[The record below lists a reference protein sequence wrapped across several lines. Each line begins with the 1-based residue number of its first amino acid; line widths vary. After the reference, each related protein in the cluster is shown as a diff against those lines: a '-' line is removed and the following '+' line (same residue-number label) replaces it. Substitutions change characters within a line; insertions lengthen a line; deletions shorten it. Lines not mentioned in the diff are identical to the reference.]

1 MSGPDF
7 ALALSFVGMAVCLAI
22 LIDPSLMKMG
32 GRLSPP
38 IARLFAADQIR
49 VELAQAG
56 LGDVSVAAWTVTRIG
71 VAAISGLLTYLVFGV
86 LVLAVVALLAVY
98 HLIGLA
104 LEARRRRVQL
114 KRERA
119 LLEAIRYGAAL
130 MARGGNATDMVKS
143 LARSGPSQV
152 RPIFG
157 QLIQGQGELQTDF
170 SLPASVQAMQLRLA
184 EPLFDDLALAL
195 LLHWKRGAKLV
206 PALEALVSDW
216 EETLRL
222 QRDAKAMRS
231 GVEASV
237 LLLTFLP
244 LVFLLLLQLLAPALL
259 QPFRE
264 PPGQILLGLAI
275 AWMVLGYR
283 VLQRMSE
290 PPREERL
297 RLRGDAI

>member
-1 MSGPDF
+1 M
-7 ALALSFVGMAVCLAI
+7 VI
-22 LIDPSLMKMG
+22 LIDPSVVQMG
-32 GRLSPP
+32 SRLGDS
-38 IARLFAADQIR
+38 ISRLFAADRVR
-49 VELAQAG
+49 VELTQAG
-56 LGDVSVAAWTVTRIG
+56 LGDVSVTAWTVTRIG
-71 VAAISGLLTYLVFGV
+71 VAVLSGLLTYVVFGV
-86 LVLAVVALLAVY
+86 LVLAVVALLVAY

-114 KRERA
+114 DRERA

-130 MARGGNATDMVKS
+130 MARGGNASDMLKA
-143 LARSGPSQV
+143 LAHSGPSQV

-157 QLIQGQGELQTDF
+157 QLIQGQGELQSDF
-170 SLPASVQAMQLRLA
+170 SLPASVRAMQTHLA

-206 PALEALVSDW
+206 PALEALVGDW

-264 PPGQILLGLAI
+264 PSGQILLGVAI

>member
-1 MSGPDF
+1 MSGPGL
-7 ALALSFVGMAVCLAI
+7 ALALSLVGAAVCLAI
-22 LIDPSLMKMG
+22 LIDPSVLQIGK
-32 GRLSPP
+32 RLRDV
-38 IARLFAADQIR
+38 ITELFAADR
-49 VELAQAG
+49 VREELAQAG
-56 LGDVSVAAWTVTRIG
+56 LEDVPVMFWILSRIG
-71 VAAISGLLTYLVFGV
+71 IALASGLLTYVVFGV
-86 LVLAVVALLAVY
+86 LVLAVVAFLAIY

-104 LEARRRRVQL
+104 LEARRRRAQL
-114 KRERA
+114 ERERA
-119 LLEAIRYGAAL
+119 LLEAIRYGAAV
-130 MARGGNATDMVKS
+130 MARGGNASDMLKA
-143 LARSGPSQV
+143 LAHSGPAQA

-157 QLIQGQGELQTDF
+157 AIVESHGEQQVEF
-170 SLPASVQAMQLRLA
+170 SLPAIVQTMQVRLA

-195 LLHWKRGAKLV
+195 VLHWKRGAKLV
-206 PALEALVSDW
+206 PALEAIAGDW

-222 QRDAKAMRS
+222 QRDAKAMRA

-244 LVFLLLLQLLAPALL
+244 LVFLLVLQLLAPALL

-264 PPGQILLGLAI
+264 PSGQILLGLAI

-297 RLRGDAI
+297 RLRGEAL

>member
-7 ALALSFVGMAVCLAI
+7 ALVLSLLGAAVCLVI
-22 LIDPSLMKMG
+22 LIDPSVVQIGSALG
-32 GRLSPP
+32 ASVS
-38 IARLFAADQIR
+38 RLFVADQVR

-56 LGDVSVAAWTVTRIG
+56 LGDFSVAAWTATRLA
-71 VAAISGLLTYLVFGV
+71 VAVLSGLLTYVVFGV
-86 LVLAVVALLAVY
+86 LVLAVVALLVAY

-114 KRERA
+114 DRERA

-130 MARGGNATDMVKS
+130 MARGGNASDMLKA
-143 LARSGPSQV
+143 LAHSGPSQV

-157 QLIQGQGELQTDF
+157 QLIQGQGELQSDF
-170 SLPASVQAMQLRLA
+170 SLPASVEAMQTRLA

-206 PALEALVSDW
+206 PALEALVGDW

-264 PPGQILLGLAI
+264 PSGQILLGVAI